1 MIFTITKSRLRM
13 EIVRS
18 FYSQTLTVSLMR
30 LQLKNSTRMEVKTL
44 KISSTQV
51 IALKITFQHPNW
63 LQQEGR
69 GNDGEASG
77 EVIEEFVGLRA
88 KLHSYK
94 SIEEKKRRRV
104 KGIKKAVIKK
114 NITHGDYGE
123 CLFSGNMQMRKI
135 NVIRSH
141 KP

>member
-51 IALKITFQHPNW
+51 IALKITFQGSQ
-63 LQQEGR
+63 L
-69 GNDGEASG
+69 A
-77 EVIEEFVGLRA
+77 A
-88 KLHSYK
+88 T
-94 SIEEKKRRRV
+94 RRSW
-104 KGIKKAVIKK
+104 
-114 NITHGDYGE
+114 E
-123 CLFSGNMQMRKI
+123 
-135 NVIRSH
+135 
-141 KP
+141 

>member
-1 MIFTITKSRLRM
+1 M

-30 LQLKNSTRMEVKTL
+30 LQLKNSTRMEVKIL

-51 IALKITFQHPNW
+51 IALKITANW

-69 GNDGEASG
+69 GNDGEAGG

-94 SIEEKKRRRV
+94 SIEEKRRRRV

-141 KP
+141 TP